1 MDSKTIEQLI
11 RAGIADVEVKVQSDD
26 NVHFE
31 AVVSSSAFLGK
42 NPLQRHRM
50 VYATLG
56 DLLGG
61 EIHALSIQANL
72 PDTPQDNAG

>member
-1 MDSKTIEQLI
+1 MDSQTIEQLI
-11 RAGIADVEVKVQSDD
+11 LAGLDGAEVTVNSVD

-31 AVVSSSAFLGK
+31 AVVAFEGFNGK
-42 NPLQRHRM
+42 SPLQRHRM

-61 EIHALSIQANL
+61 EIHALSIQASV
-72 PDTPQDNAG
+72 PAA

>member
-1 MDSKTIEQLI
+1 MDSQTIEQLI
-11 RAGIADVEVKVQSDD
+11 RAGLPDAEVAVSSAD

-31 AVVSSSAFLGK
+31 AVITFAGFVGK
-42 NPLQRHRM
+42 SPLQRHRM

-61 EIHALSIQANL
+61 EIHALSIQANI
-72 PDTPQDNAG
+72 PAA

>member
-11 RAGIADVEVKVQSDD
+11 IAGMPGADVNVSSED

-31 AVVSSSAFLGK
+31 AVVVSTAFVGK
-42 NPLQRHRM
+42 SPLQRHRL
-50 VYATLG
+50 VYSTLG

-61 EIHALSIQANL
+61 EIHALSIQAKL
-72 PDTPQDNAG
+72 PEG

>member
-11 RAGIADVEVKVQSDD
+11 RAGLTDAEVKVSSED

-31 AVVSSSAFLGK
+31 AVVSSPVFIGK
-42 NPLQRHRM
+42 NPLQRHRL

-61 EIHALSIQANL
+61 EIHALSIQAKL
-72 PDTPQDNAG
+72 PDND

>member
-1 MDSKTIEQLI
+1 MDSQTIEQLI
-11 RAGIADVEVKVQSDD
+11 CAGLPDAEVAVNSTD

-31 AVVSSSAFLGK
+31 AVVTFTGFVGK
-42 NPLQRHRM
+42 SPLQRHRM

-61 EIHALSIQANL
+61 EIHALSIQANI
-72 PDTPQDNAG
+72 PAA